1 MMSAMKFRHELRYDA
16 PPADVFAMLA
26 DPDFR
31 RAVGTAQ
38 DVVSAEVT
46 ITPQGDGFVLRND
59 QVQKT
64 AGLPSIA
71 QKFVSDTTRAVQH
84 EDWSGPRAASVV
96 IEAPGKPA
104 EIKGT
109 ARLEDAA
116 GGTLEVVELEVKVK
130 VPLIGGKLEA
140 LLADRLH
147 EALDAENAVGRRW
160 LAGER

>member
-1 MMSAMKFRHELRYDA
+1 MKFRHELRYDA

-31 RAVGTAQ
+31 RAVGVAQ
-38 DVVSAEVT
+38 DVVSSEVT
-46 ITPQGDGFVLRND
+46 ITPQGEGFVLRND

-84 EDWSGPRAASVV
+84 ESWSSPQRATVT

-104 EIKGT
+104 EMKGT
-109 ARLEDAA
+109 ARLDAA
-116 GGTLEVVELEVKVK
+116 GGGTVEVVELEVKVK
-130 VPLIGGKLEA
+130 VPLIGGKLEN

-147 EALDAENAVGRRW
+147 EALDAENAVGVRW